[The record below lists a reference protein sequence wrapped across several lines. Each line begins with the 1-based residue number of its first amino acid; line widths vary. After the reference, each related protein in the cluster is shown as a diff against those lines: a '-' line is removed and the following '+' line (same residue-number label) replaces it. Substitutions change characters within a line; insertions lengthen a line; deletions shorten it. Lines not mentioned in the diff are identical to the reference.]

1 MSRRTENAPF
11 QCLRCGAD
19 VQPSTDGSYRN
30 HCPFC
35 LYSLHVDRE
44 PGDRRSRCRGL
55 MQPVGQRRRGRRPQI
70 VHQCG
75 RCGRVKVN
83 RVVEVGRQ
91 PDSIDVLITLPPDD
105 GPADDVREP
114 R

>member
-1 MSRRTENAPF
+1 MSRKTENTTF

-19 VQPSTDGSYRN
+19 VRPSTDGSYRN

-35 LYSLHVDRE
+35 LYSLHVDLE
-44 PGDRRSRCRGL
+44 PGDRRSHCGGL
-55 MQPVGQRRRGRRPQI
+55 MQPVGLRHSSQRTQL
-70 VHQCG
+70 VHRCD

-83 RVVEVGRQ
+83 RVVAIGRQ
-91 PDSIDVLITLPPDD
+91 PDSVDVLVALPPDD
-105 GPADDVREP
+105 EAADHRREP